1 MGKLDGKVAIVTGA
15 ARGLGRAYARRLASL
30 GAKIAVA
37 DLNLRSYE
45 EFEAEAKDMSA
56 DSTVAEIQ
64 AAGGEALGIELDV
77 TDRDAV
83 EAMVARVVAEW
94 GRVDVLVANAGG
106 GRGRPVDTK
115 ASGLDP
121 ALLQLVVAMNL
132 FGTVYSCN
140 AVAPIMKEQRSG
152 RIITVSSVAGTAP
165 SKDGGY
171 AHYGAAKA
179 AIAHYT
185 RYLAQDLGPYGIT
198 ANCIAPGVIATG
210 RIMQTVIPGSSQSN
224 QDRAELVALRR
235 LGTVEDCAKVVEF
248 LATDLSDYV
257 TGAVNDRWRP
267 LARLTE
273 SHVVGLVIGSGRS
286 AAREIDAGGDQCDAG
301 PIRLAWPFAEQRDR
315 EQRRQGWHHGAEC
328 RPARR
333 TQDRYR
339 TTVQNNGD
347 DRDEDALEDRLNC
360 QIGERQSCEAGAEQ
374 DEVDRQVKHQRS
386 GRNERCCMQR
396 IELCPRHDHGK
407 ARRQQG
413 GAQEERIAEAAR
425 GGPAVAPAPDMPAQD
440 GKSAR
445 QDQRQP
451 ELSRHREP
459 LAENQRGNQPDKQR
473 YAARVECSL
482 IGRRGK
488 AQPGRRDQHIRCAQP
503 GYDHNQAGPAQA
515 IDSKAPP
522 HENRCQQQAGH
533 AKAQRRDV
541 PRVEAGRHRK
551 PRDRAPARPNRCRRK
566 AERGALQVVG
576 TSSP

>member
-15 ARGLGRAYARRLASL
+15 ARGLGRAYARRLAGL

-56 DSTVAEIQ
+56 ETTVAEIEE
-64 AAGGEALGIELDV
+64 AGGEALGIELDV

-83 EAMVARVVAEW
+83 EAMVARVITTW

-140 AVAPIMKEQRSG
+140 AVAPTMKEQRSG

-257 TGAVNDRWRP
+257 TGAVIP
-267 LARLTE
+267 
-273 SHVVGLVIGSGRS
+273 
-286 AAREIDAGGDQCDAG
+286 IDGG
-301 PIRLAWPFAEQRDR
+301 
-315 EQRRQGWHHGAEC
+315 
-328 RPARR
+328 
-333 TQDRYR
+333 
-339 TTVQNNGD
+339 
-347 DRDEDALEDRLNC
+347 
-360 QIGERQSCEAGAEQ
+360 
-374 DEVDRQVKHQRS
+374 
-386 GRNERCCMQR
+386 
-396 IELCPRHDHGK
+396 
-407 ARRQQG
+407 
-413 GAQEERIAEAAR
+413 
-425 GGPAVAPAPDMPAQD
+425 
-440 GKSAR
+440 
-445 QDQRQP
+445 
-451 ELSRHREP
+451 LSR
-459 LAENQRGNQPDKQR
+459 G
-473 YAARVECSL
+473 
-482 IGRRGK
+482 
-488 AQPGRRDQHIRCAQP
+488 
-503 GYDHNQAGPAQA
+503 
-515 IDSKAPP
+515 
-522 HENRCQQQAGH
+522 
-533 AKAQRRDV
+533 
-541 PRVEAGRHRK
+541 
-551 PRDRAPARPNRCRRK
+551 
-566 AERGALQVVG
+566 
-576 TSSP
+576 